1 MGEHDTLLN
10 AVIGAVASIVLSF
23 VPLSPLLGGAVAGY
37 LQGGTRADG
46 LRVGAISGV
55 LSLLAGAVFFGLFVL
70 FVGVFYIGSGAPGAV
85 GAFGF
90 LFFLVAAVASALYTV
105 GLSAVGG
112 WLGNYGKYE
121 LDI

>member
-10 AVIGAVASIVLSF
+10 AVIGALASIVLSF

-37 LQGGTRADG
+37 LQGGTRSDG

-55 LSLLAGAVFFGLFVL
+55 LSLLVGAVFFLIFALFL
-70 FVGVFYIGSGAPGAV
+70 GVFAIGAGAPRAFS
-85 GAFGF
+85 AFGF
-90 LFFLVAAVASALYTV
+90 LFLLVAAVLSALYTV

-112 WLGNYGKYE
+112 WLGNYAKYD